1 MVDDVTLSCVEDAQR
16 EFVRY
21 AREGGWLPCQFV
33 APSVFFHQI
42 RPDSPP
48 TVVADAK
55 AAGAWG
61 AAGPLRRQCETLG
74 ATGANGVGGGV
85 SRHNMANFHKVWLG
99 EFPWPKA
106 VL

>member
-1 MVDDVTLSCVEDAQR
+1 MVDDVTPGRIEDAQG

-55 AAGAWG
+55 AAGASC
-61 AAGPLRRQCETLG
+61 AACPLRRQCETLG
-74 ATGANGVGGGV
+74 ATEANGVWGGV
-85 SRHNMANFHKVWLG
+85 SRHNRANFHKVWRG